1 MVELSESDEFIDLFD
16 MDLNESFKRF
26 SKPIIDLDLSL
37 EETMDQFF
45 NE

>member
-1 MVELSESDEFIDLFD
+1 MSDSDDFVDLFD
-16 MDLNESFKRF
+16 LDLNESFKRF

-37 EETMDQFF
+37 EKTMEQFF